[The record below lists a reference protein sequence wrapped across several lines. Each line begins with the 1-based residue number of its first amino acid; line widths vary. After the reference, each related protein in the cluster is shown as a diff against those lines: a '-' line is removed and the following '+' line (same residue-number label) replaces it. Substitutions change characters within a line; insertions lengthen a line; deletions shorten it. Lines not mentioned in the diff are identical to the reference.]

1 MFGNLTPVVR
11 NLLIINIG
19 LALVQGF
26 FNMDLISIGGL
37 RYIHAETF
45 YPFQFF
51 TYMFIHA
58 RGFGHIFGNM
68 LALFIFGP
76 WLERVWGSQR
86 FLIFYMVTGIGAGIL
101 WSGVNYFEV
110 KALEKDAQ
118 AYYQDPNPERF
129 NKFVIDHWQLNDQM
143 DNLIENYAANPE
155 SARYESETI
164 SVVRQLYLRSANMP
178 MVGASGA
185 VFGILMAFGLL
196 FPNVMLMLLIPPIPI
211 KAKYFVLLYGLYE
224 LYMTIQQSPGDNVA
238 HFAHLG
244 GMFFAFILVRYWAK
258 QGYR

>member
-19 LALVQGF
+19 LALIQGL
-26 FNMDLISIGGL
+26 FNIDLISIGGL

-86 FLIFYMVTGIGAGIL
+86 FLVFYLVTGLGAGVL
-101 WSGVNYFEV
+101 WSGINYFEV
-110 KALEKDAQ
+110 KAIEKDAE
-118 AYYQDPNPERF
+118 AYYDDPNPERF
-129 NKFVIDHWQLNDQM
+129 NKFIIDHWQLNNQTESFVEAYASNP
-143 DNLIENYAANPE
+143 DNPSYKAESIEL
-155 SARYESETI
+155 
-164 SVVRQLYLRSANMP
+164 VRQLYYRNANIP

-185 VFGILMAFGLL
+185 IFGILMAFGLL

-224 LYMTIQQSPGDNVA
+224 LYATIINTPGDNVA
-238 HFAHLG
+238 HYAHLG
-244 GMFFAFILVRYWAK
+244 GMLFAFILVRHWSK
-258 QGYR
+258 RGFK